1 MEEKLKYRFK
11 NMAPEKKLELSQKL
25 YYSARDLKKAALAQ
39 FHPEWNVQKIENE
52 VRNCFIYART

>member
-1 MEEKLKYRFK
+1 
-11 NMAPEKKLELSQKL
+11 MAPEKKLELSQKL